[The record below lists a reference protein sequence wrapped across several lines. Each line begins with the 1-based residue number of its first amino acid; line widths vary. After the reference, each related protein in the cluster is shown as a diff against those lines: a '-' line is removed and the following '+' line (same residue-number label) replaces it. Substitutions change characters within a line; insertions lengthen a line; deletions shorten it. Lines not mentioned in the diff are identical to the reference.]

1 MKKSYQVLKW
11 TAEVREK
18 ELQCL
23 EEVELLD
30 NHDPAVEFESDS
42 ESEAYDFLEKESGL
56 LHIHKFDSCGLKFA
70 EVDCLLLQEVEVD
83 EDGDIIHPDK
93 TFFFNGTPTSSRD
106 ILISKDEEKFCPNIL
121 LGLLTGFYG
130 IKNKPWQP
138 EIGDVYFYVAG
149 DIALL
154 TGGSYIL
161 YATFKRKNFLTI
173 LKNKERVRTMTKKNV
188 NDK

>member
-70 EVDCLLLQEVEVD
+70 EFRKLHRQQFRLLHWNNRTSRRY
-83 EDGDIIHPDK
+83 IC
-93 TFFFNGTPTSSRD
+93 TGTRSNNQWRS
-106 ILISKDEEKFCPNIL
+106 
-121 LGLLTGFYG
+121 
-130 IKNKPWQP
+130 
-138 EIGDVYFYVAG
+138 
-149 DIALL
+149 
-154 TGGSYIL
+154 
-161 YATFKRKNFLTI
+161 
-173 LKNKERVRTMTKKNV
+173 
-188 NDK
+188 

>member
-56 LHIHKFDSCGLKFA
+56 LHIHKFDSCGFYDGLKAGYQSAADRLDTIPTA
-70 EVDCLLLQEVEVD
+70 EKECDKGHWIDITFDASMCSVCQTTQEYETKYCP
-83 EDGDIIHPDK
+83 ECGAKMDGD
-93 TFFFNGTPTSSRD
+93 NSR
-106 ILISKDEEKFCPNIL
+106 
-121 LGLLTGFYG
+121 
-130 IKNKPWQP
+130 
-138 EIGDVYFYVAG
+138 
-149 DIALL
+149 
-154 TGGSYIL
+154 
-161 YATFKRKNFLTI
+161 R
-173 LKNKERVRTMTKKNV
+173 
-188 NDK
+188 

>member
-70 EVDCLLLQEVEVD
+70 DL
-83 EDGDIIHPDK
+83 DGGK
-93 TFFFNGTPTSSRD
+93 AVRGFFSTRFTYPVRDLFNS
-106 ILISKDEEKFCPNIL
+106 
-121 LGLLTGFYG
+121 
-130 IKNKPWQP
+130 
-138 EIGDVYFYVAG
+138 
-149 DIALL
+149 
-154 TGGSYIL
+154 
-161 YATFKRKNFLTI
+161 
-173 LKNKERVRTMTKKNV
+173 
-188 NDK
+188 